1 MVDFA
6 TYKFLHS
13 KALSSTD
20 IHGPTK
26 DEISDEV
33 MECDEPP
40 KAPELLVFPNK
51 IKGYNLRQK
60 TWGKRKQERNFLAF
74 GLRTAANRLGR

>member
-1 MVDFA
+1 MIDFA
-6 TYKFLHS
+6 TYESLHS
-13 KALSSTD
+13 KTSRPTD
-20 IHGPTK
+20 RQVVTGG
-26 DEISDEV
+26 EISDQV

-60 TWGKRKQERNFLAF
+60 TWGKM
-74 GLRTAANRLGR
+74 